1 MEFLGRFAEIIGL
14 KELPSIEQVEDELID
29 PWPMHPNKNDIH
41 NYMDHNPP
49 MNSPANVSSSYSN
62 GESGITSIE
71 EMVYVSIPV
80 ETSSAREA
88 AQNKLAAQTLGR
100 CSGLVLPE
108 IHIALL
114 KVLFTELVS
123 RVAIFVDP
131 SIDLKESKSRRGR
144 KRDTDTLTRELKIDM
159 LTANNLT
166 WPELAR
172 RYILAVSSMSG
183 CMDLSDISSREG
195 VKLFRC
201 LQGDGGI
208 LCGALPGVVGMEKDA
223 SVRSL
228 LLVSSTCTSD
238 LVI

>member
-1 MEFLGRFAEIIGL
+1 MN
-14 KELPSIEQVEDELID
+14 Q
-29 PWPMHPNKNDIH
+29 NDNQ
-41 NYMDHNPP
+41 NYRDDTPP
-49 MNSPANVSSSYSN
+49 MNSPANVSTSYSN
-62 GESGITSIE
+62 GESGITIE
-71 EMVYVSIPV
+71 EMVSVSIPV
-80 ETSSAREA
+80 ETSSSREA

-108 IHIALL
+108 IHLALL
-114 KVLFTELVS
+114 KILFTELVS

-131 SIDLKESKSRRGR
+131 KIDLKESKSRRGR

-223 SVRSL
+223 SVRSF
-228 LLVSSTCTSD
+228 LLVSFICTSD
-238 LVI
+238 LFRYVICPIYPVSVFKFRQFQ